1 MRTPEVLG
9 LAAVLEGRS
18 CFILGGKV
26 VLLDEEEEGRLLGGG
41 TGGWYML
48 CGSLSPGGS
57 RYIGG

>member
-26 VLLDEEEEGRLLGGG
+26 VLLDEEGRLLGGG
-41 TGGWYML
+41 TGGWYIL